1 MATIPHPFLFRWD
14 SVDQLG
20 DLERLKLV
28 LDALPDESLM
38 QLLEAGRGRGRNDY
52 PVRPMWNS
60 LIAGFVFQHPSIAAL
75 RRELLRNGQLRD
87 LCGFDPFDGARA
99 VPSEYAY
106 TRFQRRLRRYQ
117 GQIDELF
124 HSTLDELRIELPDLG
139 QVQALDGK
147 ELHSLAK
154 GPSSYPLPKDKTTED
169 TDGRRDRDA
178 DWGVKGSGEKKGEK
192 KGKKKHY
199 WFGYLL
205 HLIVDATYEVPL
217 AFEVSKAS
225 TGEQPQAQRLLDQM
239 QERHPEL
246 LQRCDRM
253 SADKGY
259 DDHKLINRL
268 WQQHQIKPIIDIR
281 NSWKD
286 GEAEEDGVL
295 TKRVSG
301 QENVIYTHDGQVSCM
316 CPRTGELHRMAY
328 GGFEQDRETLK
339 YRCPARY
346 SGITCKGMDRCP
358 VSDAVRIPLAEDRRV
373 FTPVAR
379 SSYRWQDFY
388 NQRGAVERVNSR
400 LAGGFG
406 FERPGIRGLAK
417 MQLRV
422 TMALTIMLAMAVGR
436 IRAGQPE
443 NLRSLVRPA

>member
-1 MATIPHPFLFRWD
+1 MSCSTAPSTNSGSSCRTWAGYRRWTAR
-14 SVDQLG
+14 SCTPWPTVRAAIRCRRTTRKTPTG
-20 DLERLKLV
+20 
-28 LDALPDESLM
+28 
-38 QLLEAGRGRGRNDY
+38 AG
-52 PVRPMWNS
+52 
-60 LIAGFVFQHPSIAAL
+60 
-75 RRELLRNGQLRD
+75 
-87 LCGFDPFDGARA
+87 
-99 VPSEYAY
+99 
-106 TRFQRRLRRYQ
+106 
-117 GQIDELF
+117 
-124 HSTLDELRIELPDLG
+124 
-139 QVQALDGK
+139 
-147 ELHSLAK
+147 
-154 GPSSYPLPKDKTTED
+154 
-169 TDGRRDRDA
+169 DRDA
-178 DWGVKGSGEKKGEK
+178 DWGVKGSGKKKGEK

-205 HLIVDATYEVPL
+205 HLVVDATYEVPL
-217 AFEVSKAS
+217 AFEVTKAS

-246 LQRCDRM
+246 LERCDLM

-295 TKRVSG
+295 TKLVSG
-301 QENVIYTHDGQVSCM
+301 QENVIYTNDGKVSCM
-316 CPRTGELHRMAY
+316 CPRTGELHSMAY
-328 GGFEQDRETLK
+328 GGFEQDRETRG

-346 SGITCKGMDRCP
+346 RGITCKGMDRCP

-422 TMALTIMLAMAVGR
+422 TMALTIMLAMALGR

-443 NLRSLVRPA
+443 NLRSLVRPRLTGGHSPVAQERNPSHRLLSETGLS

>member
-1 MATIPHPFLFRWD
+1 MATISEPFLFRWD

-38 QLLEAGRGRGRNDY
+38 QLLETGRGRGRNDY

-87 LCGFDPFDGARA
+87 LCGFDPFAGAAA
-99 VPSEYAY
+99 VPSEFAY
-106 TRFQRRLRRYQ
+106 TRFQRQVRKHQ
-117 GQIDELF
+117 GQVDEMF
-124 HSTLDELRIELPDLG
+124 HNALDELRIELPDLG

-154 GPSSYPLPKDKTTED
+154 GESNYPLPKDKSEQD

-178 DWGVKGSGEKKGEK
+178 DWGVKGSG
-192 KGKKKHY
+192 KKKHY

-205 HLIVDATYEVPL
+205 HLVVDATYELPL
-217 AFEVSKAS
+217 AFEVTKAS

-239 QERHPEL
+239 HERHPEL
-246 LQRCDRM
+246 LEQCGRM

-268 WQQHQIKPIIDIR
+268 WQQHQIKPIIDVR
-281 NSWKD
+281 NCWQD
-286 GEAEEDGVL
+286 GEHEEDGVA
-295 TKRVSG
+295 TKLVSG
-301 QENVIYTHDGQVSCM
+301 LDNVIYTFDGQVSCV
-316 CPRTGELHRMAY
+316 CPQTGKEHRMAY
-328 GGFEQDRETLK
+328 GGFERDRETLK

-346 SGITCKGMDRCP
+346 SGITCEGMDQCP

-388 NQRGAVERVNSR
+388 DERGAVERVNSR

-417 MQLRV
+417 MHLRV
-422 TMALTIMLAMAVGR
+422 TMAMTIMLAMALGR

-443 NLRSLVRPA
+443 HLRSLVRPA

>member
-1 MATIPHPFLFRWD
+1 MATIPEPSLFCWD

-28 LDALPDESLM
+28 LDALPDEPLM
-38 QLLEAGRGRGRNDY
+38 QLLERRRGHGRNDY
-52 PVRPMWNS
+52 PVRSMWNS

-87 LCGFDPFDGARA
+87 SCGFDPFEGAAA
-99 VPSEYAY
+99 VPTEYAY
-106 TRFQRRLRRYQ
+106 TRFQRRLHKYQ
-117 GQIDELF
+117 RQVDELF
-124 HSTLDELRIELPDLG
+124 QSALEELQIELPDLG

-154 GPSSYPLPKDKTTED
+154 GESSYPLPED
-169 TDGRRDRDA
+169 ETQEDSDGRRDRDA
-178 DWGVKGSGEKKGEK
+178 DWGVKGSG
-192 KGKKKHY
+192 KKKRY

-205 HLIVDATYEVPL
+205 HLVVDASYELPL
-217 AFEVSKAS
+217 AFEVTTAS
-225 TGEQPQAQRLLDQM
+225 RGEQPQAQRLLDQM

-246 LQRCDRM
+246 LERCSRL

-268 WQQHQIKPIIDIR
+268 WDQHQIKPIIAIR
-281 NSWKD
+281 NCWQD
-286 GEAEEDGVL
+286 GEADDDGVV
-295 TKRVSG
+295 TKLVSG
-301 QENVIYTHDGQVSCM
+301 QQNVIYTYDGEVSCM
-316 CPRTGELHRMAY
+316 CPQTGEVRSMDY
-328 GGFEQDRETLK
+328 GGFERDRNTLK

-346 SGITCKGMDRCP
+346 SGATCKGMEQCP
-358 VSDAVRIPLAEDRRV
+358 VGDAVRIRLEEDRRV

-379 SSYRWQDFY
+379 SSYVWQDY
-388 NQRGAVERVNSR
+388 YDQRSAVERVNSR

-422 TMALTIMLAMAVGR
+422 TMALTIMLALALGR

-443 NLRSLVRPA
+443 HLRSLVRPA

>member
-1 MATIPHPFLFRWD
+1 M
-14 SVDQLG
+14 
-20 DLERLKLV
+20 
-28 LDALPDESLM
+28 
-38 QLLEAGRGRGRNDY
+38 
-52 PVRPMWNS
+52 
-60 LIAGFVFQHPSIAAL
+60 

-87 LCGFDPFDGARA
+87 LCGFDPFDGAQA

-117 GQIDELF
+117 PQMEELF
-124 HSTLDELRIELPDLG
+124 HSALDELRIELPDLG

-154 GPSSYPLPKDKTTED
+154 GQSNYPLPKDTSQKD

-178 DWGVKGSGEKKGEK
+178 DWGVKGSGER
-192 KGKKKHY
+192 KHY

-205 HLIVDATYEVPL
+205 RLVVDATYEVPL
-217 AFEVSKAS
+217 AFEVTKAS
-225 TGEQPQAQRLLDQM
+225 TAEQPQAQRLLDQM
-239 QERHPEL
+239 QDRHPEL
-246 LQRCDRM
+246 LQRCHRM

-259 DDHKLINRL
+259 DDHKLIDRL
-268 WQQHQIKPIIDIR
+268 WQQHQIKPIIAIR
-281 NSWKD
+281 NCWQD
-286 GEAEEDGVL
+286 GEAKEDGVL
-295 TKRVSG
+295 TKLVSG

-316 CPRTGELHRMAY
+316 CPHTGELHSMAY

-379 SSYRWQDFY
+379 SSYRWQDY
-388 NQRGAVERVNSR
+388 YDQRGAVERVNSR

-406 FERPGIRGLAK
+406 FERPDIRGLAK

-422 TMALTIMLAMAVGR
+422 TMALTIMLAMALGR
-436 IRAGQPE
+436 IRPGQPE